1 MSRVRR
7 PFSRSAFDRVLAP
20 GRIGPIELPNR
31 VILPAM
37 DMNLCDAGEIT
48 DAEIAHYTTRAA
60 GGAGML
66 ISGSGAV
73 GFPIGAASHLQPGL
87 SDDKFIGGLSR
98 LADAVHAAGS
108 VLCIQLCHHGKTARV
123 DIEEARELLVPSM
136 PEGAQDMS
144 ALVDNTGDEIGKLA
158 ATTAGRMP
166 TFAEATEDDMAQVTD
181 WFAEA
186 AGRVREAGADGVE
199 LHAAHGYLL
208 STFLSRADNRR
219 TDRWGG
225 SIENRARLITD
236 CTAAVREVVGD
247 DLAVVVRVS
256 GREYGGDAALTVGET
271 VAAARLIEAAGADAI
286 HVTGYGRNSFANFTD
301 GPLPDTIGAYR
312 EDAAAVKEAVDIPV
326 IAVGRILPEL
336 AEEMLT
342 AGDCDFVSMGR
353 QLLADPDLVNKLRAR
368 RREAIRPCINCYVC
382 VEQNFFDDP
391 PVCAVNPE
399 LGRTERADFTP
410 VQLAR
415 HVVVIGGGPAGME
428 AARIARIRGHRVTL
442 LEASDRLGGTV
453 WFSQLTTPANGPLID
468 WLTGELARLEVVVR
482 LGVRADRA
490 AVAALR
496 PDAVVVATGAS
507 RGRPDVPGADL
518 DHVVTGD
525 QLRSMLMGEP
535 TPAQPLWLRT
545 ALSAGR
551 RLHVT
556 TDAGRVRALSKRWMP
571 VGSNVV
577 VVGGGLVGL
586 ELSVFLAERGRNVT
600 VLESGPELGLPMAM
614 PRRWTAVR
622 HARELGVTLVRSAV
636 LTEITPAHV
645 VHREGTGAGQTTI
658 EADVVIVAG
667 EVGPGGV
674 LAEQLSNLDTEVHVI
689 GDAVDVGYIQGAI
702 HSAWDVAL
710 AL

>member
-1 MSRVRR
+1 MSRLR
-7 PFSRSAFDRVLAP
+7 PFARSTFDHVLAP

-37 DMNLCDAGEIT
+37 DMNMCDAGEIT
-48 DAEIAHYTTRAA
+48 DAEIAHYTARAA
-60 GGAGML
+60 GGTGML
-66 ISGSGAV
+66 ITGSGAV
-73 GFPIGAASHLQPGL
+73 GFPIGATSHFQPGL
-87 SDDKFIGGLSR
+87 SDDRFIGGLSR

-108 VLCIQLCHHGKTARV
+108 LLCIQLCHHGKTARV
-123 DIEEARELLVPSM
+123 DIEEERDLLVPSM

-158 ATTAGRMP
+158 AVTGGRMP
-166 TFAEATEDDMAQVTD
+166 TFAEATDDDLMQVID

-186 AGRVREAGADGVE
+186 ADRVRRAGADAVE

-219 TDRWGG
+219 TDPWGG
-225 SIENRARLITD
+225 SIENRARLITE
-236 CTAAVREVVGD
+236 CTAAVRKAAGPD
-247 DLAVVVRVS
+247 MAILVRVS
-256 GREYGGDAALTVGET
+256 GREYGGATALTLAET
-271 VAAARLIEAAGADAI
+271 VSAAPLIEAAGADAI

-312 EDAAAVKEAVDIPV
+312 EDAAAVKASVRIPV
-326 IAVGRILPEL
+326 IAVGRILPEIG
-336 AEEMLT
+336 EEMLA

-368 RREAIRPCINCYVC
+368 RREAVRPCINCYVC

-399 LGRTERADFTP
+399 LGRSERADLTP
-410 VQLAR
+410 VQLPR

-428 AARIARIRGHRVTL
+428 AARIARLRGHRVTL

-453 WFSQLTTPANGPLID
+453 WFSQMTTPANGPLID
-468 WLTGELARLEVVVR
+468 WLAGELDR
-482 LGVRADRA
+482 LGVVVQLRTRADRA
-490 AVAALR
+490 SVVALR
-496 PDAVVVATGAS
+496 PDVIVLATGAS
-507 RGRPDVPGADL
+507 RGLPDVPGAGL

-525 QLRSMLMGEP
+525 HLRSMMMGEP
-535 TPAQPLWLRT
+535 TPAQAVWLRT

-551 RLHVT
+551 RLHIT

-571 VGSNVV
+571 VGKNVV
-577 VVGGGLVGL
+577 VVGGSLVGL
-586 ELSVFLAERGRNVT
+586 ELSVFLAERGRRVT
-600 VLESGPELGLPMAM
+600 LLESGPQLGLPMAM

-622 HARELGVTLVRSAV
+622 HAGEAGVALVRNAV
-636 LTEITPAHV
+636 LTEITPTHV
-645 VHREGTGAGQTTI
+645 LYRDGDDKAEV

-667 EVGPGGV
+667 EVGPGGA
-674 LAEQLSNLDTEVHVI
+674 LAEDLSALDIEVSVI
-689 GDAVDVGYIQGAI
+689 GDASDVGYIQGAI
-702 HSAWDVAL
+702 HSAWAVAL
-710 AL
+710 DL